1 MTQYQE
7 TIRIK
12 GKKYIIQW
20 IDVDFNTFEHKEA
33 INALT
38 TCDELVNYDYTTG
51 YPEKLVFNL

>member
-20 IDVDFNTFEHKEA
+20 IDVDFNTFEHV
-33 INALT
+33 
-38 TCDELVNYDYTTG
+38 DG
-51 YPEKLVFNL
+51 F

>member
-20 IDVDFNTFEHKEA
+20 IDVDFHTFEHVDGFENCSS
-33 INALT
+33 IEEFSNLILSHFPNCNLT
-38 TCDELVNYDYTTG
+38 Y
-51 YPEKLVFNL
+51 K